1 MCDACR
7 TLNNLC
13 ILNLHIECA
22 TFSFFD
28 EIVSL
33 LLSLERNSCKMQY
46 MEKDGNPVFA
56 LISNKH
62 VRTDA
67 CKYKLKC
74 FEL

>member
-33 LLSLERNSCKMQY
+33 PPSSEENSCKMQY

-62 VRTDA
+62 GRTDA
-67 CKYKLKC
+67 GKYNLKC
-74 FEL
+74 FES